1 MGLLKKIFGADQ
13 TTSKQ
18 EQADK
23 EEKDFDMLKYD
34 GVRALKSGQ
43 SDYAVKCFQAAL
55 ELKEDLEVRDYLSQ
69 AFIHM
74 DEMQLA
80 FEQLQKL
87 SQAQPDN
94 KQIWMHMSQ
103 VAYMMEAYD
112 AMAEAC
118 QKGMALDEKDYR
130 LPYFYSQACIGKG
143 DLITGIAMLTKS
155 LSLED
160 NVHAHLLRGE
170 TLLKMGDVAGA
181 DEDALWLLDHLEES
195 NDETLL
201 LKARILTAQGKVDDA
216 IIYYNKVVNLNPF
229 CAVAYKE
236 RGALYLAKG
245 DKEKAE
251 EDMRQFLEV
260 SPKEVAAVTGEYKA
274 EGKEHCSSQQRAED
288 QTAQ

>member
-1 MGLLKKIFGADQ
+1 MGFFKKIFGAGQ
-13 TTSKQ
+13 TTPGQ

-23 EEKDFDMLKYD
+23 VEKDFSMLKYD

-43 SDYAVKCFQAAL
+43 ADYAVKCFQTAL

-69 AFIHM
+69 ALIYM
-74 DEMQLA
+74 GEMQPA

-94 KQIWMHMSQ
+94 KQIWMRMSQ
-103 VAYMMEAYD
+103 LAYMMEDYD

-118 QKGMALDEKDYR
+118 QRGMALDEKDYR
-130 LPYFYSQACIGKG
+130 MPYFYSQACIGKG

-170 TLLKMGDVAGA
+170 TLLKMGDIAGA

-195 NDETLL
+195 NEETLL
-201 LKARILTAQGKVDDA
+201 LKARVLTAQGKMDDA
-216 IIYYNKVVNLNPF
+216 IIYYNKVIDLNPF
-229 CAVAYKE
+229 CATAFKE
-236 RGALYLAKG
+236 RGALYLVKG

-251 EDMRQFLEV
+251 EDMHAYLELN
-260 SPKEVAAVTGEYKA
+260 PEEAAAVTGEYKA
-274 EGKEHCSSQQRAED
+274 EGKEHCPSQQRAED
-288 QTAQ
+288 QAAQ